1 MQNLDPS
8 LCVTG
13 APITVVD
20 SRDNQEYK
28 VQRLADGNCW
38 LLDNLALDLTDSTTM
53 AALTP
58 SNTNADANSLTSLRY
73 GNNRTAETTQ
83 YADGAFVA
91 EWDSEHTTTYY
102 NRASVN
108 ADSKD
113 ATVTSYGAGSGKVGV
128 YYNYCAVSAG
138 SYCYDEYAAP
148 EDTNDATQDL
158 CPAGWRMPTG
168 GDSGE
173 YQALYTAY
181 NSDATNYRNALSTPL
196 SGDFY
201 SGSARYQGTD
211 GDFWSST
218 RYGNNNMYYLGV
230 NSSRVYPQF
239 YGGRTYG
246 FPVRCLLK

>member
-1 MQNLDPS
+1 
-8 LCVTG
+8 
-13 APITVVD
+13 
-20 SRDNQEYK
+20 
-28 VQRLADGNCW
+28 
-38 LLDNLALDLTDSTTM
+38 M

-73 GNNRTAETTQ
+73 GNNRTAETPQ

-113 ATVTSYGAGSGKVGV
+113 VTVTSYGAGSGKVGV

-181 NSDATNYRNALSTPL
+181 NSDATNCRNALSTPL
-196 SGDFY
+196 SGHFNNGFAY
-201 SGSARYQGTD
+201 NQGVN
-211 GDFWSST
+211 GNFWSST
-218 RYGNNNMYYLGV
+218 NDYGLDIYSLFVVSSSEVDPQSGSSRYLGI
-230 NSSRVYPQF
+230 S
-239 YGGRTYG
+239 
-246 FPVRCLLK
+246 VRCLLQ